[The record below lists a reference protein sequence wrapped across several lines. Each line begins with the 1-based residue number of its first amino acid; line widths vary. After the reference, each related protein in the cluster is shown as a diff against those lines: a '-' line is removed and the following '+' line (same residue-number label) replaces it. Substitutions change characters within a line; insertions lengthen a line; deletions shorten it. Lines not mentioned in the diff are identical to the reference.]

1 MRNKLG
7 CLARLLKLVKARIE
21 ASCAGVAPTLIA
33 DGGRVPCNG
42 DSEPNEENVK
52 SPKPLVSPSW
62 ATSSCATST
71 CERVDV
77 DFATEDN
84 GCLPDNFV
92 PRVLLDAFDAGVRSL
107 GASAGLPSAT
117 GSAPVIS
124 RSASTTGS
132 CVFLKGCLRVERV
145 VLDLTT
151 RPSLLSLEGFAFC
164 FTFEG
169 FVAGGF
175 ETSVRGA
182 GFATRV
188 VVDVILVLFGR
199 GIVADDYR

>member
-7 CLARLLKLVKARIE
+7 CLTRLLKFVKARIE

-62 ATSSCATST
+62 ATSSCAAST
-71 CERVDV
+71 CERVDA

-84 GCLPDNFV
+84 VCLPDNLV
-92 PRVLLDAFDAGVRSL
+92 PRVLFDTFDAGVRSL

-124 RSASTTGS
+124 MSASTTVS
-132 CVFLKGCLRVERV
+132 CVFLKGLRVERV
-145 VLDLTT
+145 VFDLAT
-151 RPSLLSLEGFAFC
+151 RPSLSPLKGFAFC
-164 FTFEG
+164 STFEG
-169 FVAGGF
+169 FVAAGF

-182 GFATRV
+182 GFTTRV
-188 VVDVILVLFGR
+188 AVDVILVLFGR
-199 GIVADDYR
+199 GIFADNYR